1 MEVSR
6 AGHIQNEFLAEKG
19 SRLDLDSAEKPQ
31 ECFDKLSFGAA
42 LTRMSPSRMNQ
53 TIIPR

>member
-19 SRLDLDSAEKPQ
+19 SRLDLDSAEKP
-31 ECFDKLSFGAA
+31 
-42 LTRMSPSRMNQ
+42 
-53 TIIPR
+53 